1 MLRGLGVSR
10 AALPSNAFACL
21 RNPQPSPAAP
31 ATTSPTNAVRWTR
44 VKAMFELAV
53 TLESSEW
60 PSFLDIQCGSD
71 EELRREVESLL
82 LAHEHSSNFL
92 EEPVMSAGALADF
105 TEGPPEASRFDRGGK
120 QDRGVST

>member
-1 MLRGLGVSR
+1 MLEESQSV
-10 AALPSNAFACL
+10 PSK
-21 RNPQPSPAAP
+21 P

-60 PSFLDIQCGSD
+60 PSFLDLQCGAD

-82 LAHEHSSNFL
+82 LAHDHSSDFL
-92 EEPVMSAGALADF
+92 EEPLMSAGALADF
-105 TEGPPEASRFDRGGK
+105 TEPPKSSDSI
-120 QDRGVST
+120 GV

>member
-1 MLRGLGVSR
+1 MGLGC
-10 AALPSNAFACL
+10 AALSSDAFRMFEESQSVPS
-21 RNPQPSPAAP
+21 AP

-60 PSFLDIQCGSD
+60 PSFLDLQCGSD

-82 LAHEHSSNFL
+82 IAHEHSSNFL

-105 TEGPPEASRFDRGGK
+105 TEPPPKASDSL
-120 QDRGVST
+120 GVGSR